1 MSNVP
6 SQGDGDGLEA
16 QRGSA
21 PQARSGQTSA
31 ARRSADRQVRTG
43 TPVPGRR
50 WRRGEL
56 NPAFRITASVVIPV
70 FRFTARYHWHGPNR
84 VPEDG
89 AFVLAPNHFTNID
102 PLVVGTAV
110 YISKRAPRFLAK
122 ASLFRVPVFGKL
134 MSGMGQIPVERSGR
148 TRLSDPL
155 GGGKSVIDQGGAII
169 VYPEGTL
176 TRDPDLWPMRG
187 KTGAV
192 RIALENDVPLIP
204 MAHWGTQN
212 IMARYGK
219 KLRLFPPSRV
229 DVIVGDPIDLSAYRG
244 RPIDQQ
250 VLVEATAVLMQRIT
264 ELLED
269 LRGEQ
274 APATRWDPAANN
286 QKETGRFE

>member
-1 MSNVP
+1 MSVP
-6 SQGDGDGLEA
+6 QPGDGPSRPDDGPSRPTDGLEA
-16 QRGSA
+16 RGA
-21 PQARSGQTSA
+21 SGT
-31 ARRSADRQVRTG
+31 QVATG
-43 TPVPGRR
+43 LPVRGRR
-50 WRRGEL
+50 WKRGEL
-56 NPAFRITASVVIPV
+56 NPAFRIVASIVIPT
-70 FRFTARYHWHGPNR
+70 FRFSSNYHWYGPNR
-84 VPEDG
+84 LPADG

-110 YISKRAPRFLAK
+110 YLSRRAPRFLAK
-122 ASLFRVPVFGKL
+122 ASLFKVPVFGKL

-155 GGGKSVIDQGGAII
+155 GGGRSLIEQGGAII

-204 MAHWGTQN
+204 MAHWGTQG
-212 IMARYGK
+212 IMARYSN
-219 KLRLFPPSRV
+219 KLRLFPRSRV
-229 DVIVGDPIDLSAYRG
+229 DVIVGDPVDLSAYRG

-250 VLVEATAVLMQRIT
+250 MLVEATEVLMQHIT
-264 ELLED
+264 ALLEQ

-274 APATRWDPAANN
+274 APTTRWDPAANN